1 MSDRYPRLASSTVG
15 LPAGDVVTQEDRE
28 PSQGPAGTGQGSN
41 DRNERLLPNL
51 FPQGE
56 GYLRRRTGIEPP
68 TDSRWRVL
76 VLKTLDVGV
85 GWSVEY

>member
-1 MSDRYPRLASSTVG
+1 MSDRYPRLASLTVG

-56 GYLRRRTGIEPP
+56 GYCGGGQESNRPP
-68 TDSRWRVL
+68 TL
-76 VLKTLDVGV
+76 VGAY
-85 GWSVEY
+85 WF